1 MENHTKYRLFNLFLN
16 NSMKQSYGP
25 FYNANNHLC
34 NNIYKKSGKCNTYLA
49 YDLGKKNYGDDDGND
64 DYYIDSQSQ
73 EKVQCSFMESI
84 RYGTYDAYGEIYMS
98 SSQSTTRRASITG
111 GQKFLLLF
119 VSMIA
124 IGLAL
129 YSCYLHH
136 EMTNLLLKSLSS
148 GLIAKRRRSTSRG
161 RSSSRN
167 YRRPSSAST
176 KPSSNQKKSYE
187 RPTTAS
193 SQSSAKPTSAASK
206 SNERPESA
214 ASKSSNN
221 TKQTKKKIMK
231 KSFSSDD
238 ETASSADYT
247 LDSSV
252 GSSEDSSTVGGS
264 SSFSVG
270 SSTLGSY
277 AVSKDED

>member
-1 MENHTKYRLFNLFLN
+1 
-16 NSMKQSYGP
+16 
-25 FYNANNHLC
+25 LC
-34 NNIYKKSGKCNTYLA
+34 NNIYKKSGKCDTYLA

-64 DYYIDSQSQ
+64 DYYIDSQNQ

-98 SSQSTTRRASITG
+98 SSQSTTRQASITG
-111 GQKFLLLF
+111 GQKFFLLL

-176 KPSSNQKKSYE
+176 KPSSNQKQSYV

-193 SQSSAKPTSAASK
+193 SQSSAKPTSSSSK
-206 SNERPESA
+206 SNQRPESA

-221 TKQTKKKIMK
+221 SSKQTQTKKKILK

-247 LDSSV
+247 LDSSL
-252 GSSEDSSTVGGS
+252 GSSADSSTVGGSS